1 MLGVSSQS
9 ALMRIQPTI
18 LRFTKVLSRV
28 LQLEVEIVDGALRRV
43 AGSGPYGKY
52 LGQKLE
58 RNSRLLRYVI
68 QTGK

>member
-43 AGSGPYGKY
+43 AGSG
-52 LGQKLE
+52 LME
-58 RNSRLLRYVI
+58 SI
-68 QTGK
+68 